1 MQSDPIDT
9 QHSVVLTSLG
19 HQFIDN
25 LLQLVDLL
33 IEVGKVLALDVAELV
48 QLPDI
53 FLEVVHLHLV
63 QPGIQPCRLGSVPTE
78 FLDLAARLVPQPSP
92 GSTIC
97 SGPTGPVQFLVN
109 LVQKPLDTIQKLSGS
124 GKIRWRHSG
133 GNLAAQNQPAR

>member
-1 MQSDPIDT
+1 VQSDPIDT
-9 QHSVVLTSLG
+9 EHSVVLTSLG

-92 GSTIC
+92 GRTIC
-97 SGPTGPVQFLVN
+97 TRPTGLVQSLVN

-133 GNLAAQNQPAR
+133 GNLAAQN